1 MPKLTENNLKKDI
14 KSKNMGNLYFL
25 NGEEKYLISFYRD
38 KIISCV
44 VKDTENSFNF
54 QKFSSDNAEASA
66 IIESVEAFPLM
77 SAKKCVLVEDM
88 DLDCL
93 SDSDF
98 KDLIKLISD
107 VPEYCTLIFSMST
120 ISLKKSSK
128 VKKFISQC
136 EKYGNVI
143 EFEKR
148 GDLALER
155 QLVSWAEKSNLVLSG
170 INASKIIRNCGN
182 DLQTLKNE
190 MEKLCAYVLEGEITE
205 QDIDRIITKNLE
217 TTVFVL
223 SNALANGD
231 YAKAYTQLDIL
242 MYQKEEPIAIL
253 AVLSGVYIDMYR
265 AKVFMANGKDI
276 MKLKDYFDYKG
287 KEFRIKNAVK
297 NSRRLS
303 INMLRDCIDLLLEA
317 DLKLKSSKTDKRTI
331 LEVLIAKLSML
342 YKKEISY

>member
-1 MPKLTENNLKKDI
+1 MPKLTESNLKKDI
-14 KSKNMGNLYFL
+14 KSKNIGNLYFL
-25 NGEEKYLISFYRD
+25 NGEEKYLVSFYRD
-38 KIISCV
+38 KLVSCV
-44 VKDTENSFNF
+44 VNDVENFFNF
-54 QKFSSDNAEASA
+54 QKFNSDKVEVNA

-77 SAKKCVLVEDM
+77 SEKKCVLVDDM
-88 DLDCL
+88 ELDCL
-93 SDSDF
+93 SDTDF
-98 KDLIKLISD
+98 KSLMQLISD
-107 VPEYCTLIFSMST
+107 IPEYCTLIFSMST
-120 ISLKKSSK
+120 ISLKKSAK
-128 VKKFISQC
+128 VKKFINQC

-182 DLQTLKNE
+182 DLQILKNE

-231 YAKAYTQLDIL
+231 YAKAYKQLDIL

-265 AKVFMANGKDI
+265 AKVFMSNGKDI
-276 MKLKDYFDYKG
+276 MNLKDCFDYKG
-287 KEFRIKNAVK
+287 KEFRIKNAAK

-303 INMLRDCIDLLLEA
+303 IKMLRDCINLLLEA
-317 DLKLKSSKTDKRTI
+317 DINLKSLKTDKRTI